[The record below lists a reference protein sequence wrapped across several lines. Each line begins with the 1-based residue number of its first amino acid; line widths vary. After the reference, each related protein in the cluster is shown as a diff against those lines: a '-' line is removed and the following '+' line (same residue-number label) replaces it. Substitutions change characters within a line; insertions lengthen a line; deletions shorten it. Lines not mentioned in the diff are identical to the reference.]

1 MDEPKPPYSRLR
13 SIALGSALADEIN
26 RTRKSARNPDSGNAA
41 LKIWTTMN
49 NQKRLLALLAYSC
62 VVLVALAAVQGCAV
76 VAVADVVG
84 TVAVKTVGLAAD
96 AAIGAVKLT
105 GKAVGAAADAVIPDA
120 K

>member
-1 MDEPKPPYSRLR
+1 
-13 SIALGSALADEIN
+13 
-26 RTRKSARNPDSGNAA
+26 
-41 LKIWTTMN
+41 MN
-49 NQKRLLALLAYSC
+49 SQKRYLVLIAHYS
-62 VVLVALAAVQGCAV
+62 VVLGTLVAVQGCAV

-96 AAIGAVKLT
+96 AAIGVVKLS

>member
-1 MDEPKPPYSRLR
+1 
-13 SIALGSALADEIN
+13 
-26 RTRKSARNPDSGNAA
+26 
-41 LKIWTTMN
+41 MN
-49 NQKRLLALLAYSC
+49 NQKNYFLLLAYYS
-62 VVLVALAAVQGCAV
+62 VVLGTLAALQGCAV